1 MDICNQMILWGGLIG
16 FLTGALAAG
25 ILSVSAIAGH
35 RSAVN
40 TLEKAID
47 VTLKTQSRSKAL
59 AKANKTDSENF
70 TDEELNAFARKR
82 I

>member
-1 MDICNQMILWGGLIG
+1 MDICTQWMIWTSLIG
-16 FLTGALAAG
+16 FLTGAAAAG

-35 RSAVN
+35 RSAVS

-47 VTLKTQSRSKAL
+47 ITLKTQSRTRAL
-59 AKANKTDSENF
+59 AKQSKAEPEGF
-70 TDEELNAFARKR
+70 TDEELNSFARKR